1 LQLLPAL
8 RAARTALRSPLTPL
22 AENPALD
29 YSQDAY
35 VIEQSRTARPFE
47 NDSSGGRETYL
58 RMNVQSEAVCSR
70 SGNLRS

>member
-1 LQLLPAL
+1 
-8 RAARTALRSPLTPL
+8 LTPL

-58 RMNVQSEAVCSR
+58 RMNVQSEAGMQSF
-70 SGNLRS
+70 GQLAFLQLGE